1 MKPWEGVVKIP
12 AGKVGDYEIMH
23 FTRPAGEVERANLRT
38 AFCGGQ
44 ADPPLVFDHE
54 TKWHRLSYSGGTWMT
69 DLPIEQ
75 IQHDKELEPV
85 LRDGGSVLVG
95 GLGVG
100 YAANVLAACE
110 LIERIVIVEISP
122 EVISLV
128 GPHLIDPEGK
138 IEIVNADLFE
148 FLKKNN
154 EDTQEQFDWGFYDI
168 WQSDSEG
175 TFHQTVCPLRD
186 LSQDW
191 IGEVICWNENVMR
204 GQLALALQSRLL
216 MLQLAQLP
224 NGTGGVV
231 VQSLDE
237 LSVEKGT
244 IWHDWAVPFFQAVR
258 DKVVP
263 GLTVGED
270 GVVCMSEDF
279 MTAAGAYAGTYGH
292 SGWKLWWEGVRRG
305 NYTLQGLRR

>member
-12 AGKVGDYEIMH
+12 AGKVGEYAIEH
-23 FTRPAGEVERANLRT
+23 FTRPAGKVERSSLKT
-38 AFCGGQ
+38 AIMGGQ
-44 ADPPLVFDHE
+44 ADPPLEFDHE
-54 TKWHRLSYSGGTWMT
+54 TKWHRLVYEGGVWMT

-75 IQHDKELEPV
+75 IQHDKELEPI

-110 LIERIVIVEISP
+110 HVERIVIVEISP

-128 GPHLIDPEGK
+128 GPHVIDPDGK

-168 WQSDSEG
+168 WQSDGEG

-186 LSQDW
+186 LSQEW

-204 GQLALALQSRLL
+204 GQLMQALQSRLL
-216 MLQLAQLP
+216 MLQLARFP
-224 NGTGGVV
+224 NGPGRAAP
-231 VQSLDE
+231 SLDE
-237 LSVEKGT
+237 LATEKGT
-244 IWHDWAVPFFQAVR
+244 IWHDWAVPFFMAVR

-263 GLTVGED
+263 GLTVDEE
-270 GVVCMSEDF
+270 GVVNMGEGF
-279 MTAAGAYAGTYGH
+279 MKAAGAYAGTYGH
-292 SGWKLWWEGVRRG
+292 PGWEMWWDAVREGRRA
-305 NYTLQGLRR
+305 L